1 MTILKPAKKP
11 SAEPGLADQ
20 QRRKSKMM
28 RTSHMIAILLAL
40 SVATPLHAAPST
52 VFHTVV
58 FWLKADTPPGKAEE
72 IIANTKSIERMPMVE
87 KVYVGQ
93 PIKSPREVVDDSFS
107 VAFTMVFKDEAALQA
122 YNADPHH
129 KKLSSRTLPHV
140 ARGLIYDY
148 KSE

>member
-1 MTILKPAKKP
+1 MT
-11 SAEPGLADQ
+11 
-20 QRRKSKMM
+20 
-28 RTSHMIAILLAL
+28 RTSYMLAALLTL
-40 SVATPLHAAPST
+40 SVATPLQAAPAT

-58 FWLKADTPPGKAEE
+58 FWLKADTPASKVDE
-72 IIANTKSIERMPMVE
+72 IIANTKSIERMSMVE

-93 PIKSPREVVDDSFS
+93 PIMSPRDVVDDSFS

-140 ARGLIYDY
+140 ARGVIYDY